1 MRTEQQAVLSPEGKT
16 KGDFGFAQRGGRNQ
30 GSDDLKHRAQVLRA
44 AATQFIVTGLHGT
57 TTPMLSRATGIPEE
71 LLYARF
77 GSKERLFREAVEYN
91 VRIRLRLLEARTLSA
106 VYESEI
112 AAIQRIAEATVTGCA
127 AGDGNSILMN
137 WALLEDHEHAS
148 DLYRDEIG
156 SVEILWNRAF
166 AENFRDSPSRRTL
179 SVGLVPHAVSACLAY
194 GLWLAALRHDAKSAA
209 ALAQGFVAG
218 LVQTASALL
227 SEQSQGTC
235 CVRTR

>member
-1 MRTEQQAVLSPEGKT
+1 MKTHFEESSRLAVPE
-16 KGDFGFAQRGGRNQ
+16 RH
-30 GSDDLKHRAQVLRA
+30 SEVLRA
-44 AATQFIVTGLHGT
+44 AATQFAMTGLHGT
-57 TTPMLSRATGIPEE
+57 TGLMLARATGISEE
-71 LLYARF
+71 ILDARF

-91 VRIRLRLLEARTLSA
+91 VRIRLQLLEAQTLSA

-127 AGDGNSILMN
+127 AGDGNSILTN
-137 WALLEDHEHAS
+137 WALLEDRENAS

-166 AENFRDSPSRRTL
+166 AENFPNSPSRRTL
-179 SVGLVPHAVSACLAY
+179 SVDLIPYAVSACLAY
-194 GLWLAALRHDAKSAA
+194 GLWLATLRHTAKSAA

-227 SEQSQGTC
+227 SEQSRGMC
-235 CVRTR
+235 LVRAD